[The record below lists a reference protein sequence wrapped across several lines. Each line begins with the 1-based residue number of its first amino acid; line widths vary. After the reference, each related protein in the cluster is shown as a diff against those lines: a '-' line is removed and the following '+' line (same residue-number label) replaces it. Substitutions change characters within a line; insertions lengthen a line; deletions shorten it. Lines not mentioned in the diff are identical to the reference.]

1 MKTIKVLKA
10 ALLIAAV
17 LFNGAAFAYSSEG
30 ETEEVCKKPKFMNF
44 SLPVYKMPEKTEVA
58 PESELTFMISPW
70 SDPKTLKLTAKNQNL
85 PFNVESTSSFH
96 RIKAKLPTAFNG
108 SFVRINASV
117 KAVLGCDDQM
127 GWLVKVAE
135 K

>member
-1 MKTIKVLKA
+1 MKRIKLLKA

-30 ETEEVCKKPKFMNF
+30 ETEEICRKPKFMSF
-44 SLPVYKMPEKTEVA
+44 SLPTYKAPEKIEVA
-58 PESELTFMISPW
+58 PESEFTFMISPW
-70 SDPKTLKLTAKNQNL
+70 SDPKTLQLTAKNQGL
-85 PFNVESTSSFH
+85 PFTVETTSSFH
-96 RIKAKLPTAFNG
+96 RIKAKLPAEFNG
-108 SFVRINASV
+108 NFVRINASV
-117 KAVLGCDDQM
+117 KAVLGCGEQT

>member
-1 MKTIKVLKA
+1 MKTIKILKA

-30 ETEEVCKKPKFMNF
+30 ETEELCKKPKFMNF
-44 SLPVYKMPEKTEVA
+44 SLPVYKAPEKTEVA
-58 PESELTFMISPW
+58 PESELTFMISAW

-85 PFNVESTSSFH
+85 PFTVETTSSFH
-96 RIKAKLPTAFNG
+96 RIKAKLPAAFNG